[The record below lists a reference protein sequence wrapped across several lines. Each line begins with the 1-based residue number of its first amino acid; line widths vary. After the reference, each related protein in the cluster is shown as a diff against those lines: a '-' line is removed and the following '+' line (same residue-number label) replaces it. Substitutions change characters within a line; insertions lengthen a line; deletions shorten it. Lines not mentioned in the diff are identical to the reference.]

1 MNAKLTLL
9 KKATLS
15 AVIGHGAALL
25 FLFLSSAVLVK
36 NENPSSMMPIA
47 AIVAFFIGAAVC
59 GVIAGR
65 SGNGLWDVLAAGLIF
80 SLLIIVISLLL
91 NAVLPTVESES
102 GYGLG
107 SKVALVA
114 GGLVVST
121 LVGLWITSRKNSSR
135 TSVKR
140 RKKALDKYINE

>member
-65 SGNGLWDVLAAGLIF
+65 SGNGLWEVLAAGLVF

-91 NAVLPTVESES
+91 NAVLPTVESEG
-102 GYGLG
+102 GYGIG
-107 SKVALVA
+107 SKAALIA
-114 GGLVVST
+114 GGLVVSA
-121 LVGLWITSRKNSSR
+121 LVGLWVSSRKNSSR

>member
-25 FLFLSSAVLVK
+25 FLFLASAVLVK
-36 NENPSSMMPIA
+36 NEDPSSMMPVA

-59 GVIAGR
+59 GILAGR
-65 SGNGLWDVLAAGLIF
+65 GENGLWEVLAAGVMF
-80 SLLIIVISLLL
+80 SLLLIVVSLLL
-91 NAVLPTVESES
+91 DAALPAGEGVN

-107 SKVALVA
+107 VKLALIA
-114 GGLVVST
+114 GGMIVSAA
-121 LVGLWITSRKNSSR
+121 VGLWIASRKNTNRIGS
-135 TSVKR
+135 KR